1 MPKNPAQSAAAK
13 RMLETLTETPK
24 LHIDRLP
31 VLHQIFERVA
41 TTCTENLRLYCSAP
55 TTFFVNQVKG
65 DNSWDVLENY
75 EDAIAAIYY
84 VPEWDSLMLMGVDRK
99 FVFSLLDVAYGADG
113 NEMPFESDRPFSS
126 LECRFAKEILTM
138 AAGALE
144 HCFQAVSPTT
154 FKFDRIES
162 SVEFTI
168 MGPTDVPV
176 VATQVLFQVMDAGG
190 RMFILIPQSALYPL
204 RKKLER
210 EHHPISVP
218 QDPRWAQRMQRG
230 IAQTDVKLQAILDK
244 RMMTLGEVTNFKVG
258 QVVPLQTHAHDL
270 ITLETGGET
279 LYTAKLGQANDKFIV
294 IIESTYRQKVA
305 AGVAGTQ
312 KKSDE
317 E

>member
-1 MPKNPAQSAAAK
+1 MPENPSQSAAAK

-24 LHIDRLP
+24 LHIDKLP

-41 TTCTENLRLYCSAP
+41 SSCTESLRQYCSVP

-65 DNSWDVLENY
+65 DMSWDVLENY
-75 EDAIAAIYY
+75 EDAVAAIYY
-84 VPEWDSLMLMGVDRK
+84 VPEWDSLMLIGVDRK
-99 FVFSLLDVAYGADG
+99 FIFSLLEVAYGADG

-138 AAGALE
+138 AVEALE

-162 SVEFTI
+162 GVEFTI

-176 VATQVLFQVMDAGG
+176 VAAQVLFQVLDAGG

-210 EHHPISVP
+210 EHHPISIP
-218 QDPRWAQRMQRG
+218 QDPRWTQRMQRG
-230 IAQTDVKLQAILDK
+230 IAQTDVKLQAILEK

-258 QVVPLQTHAHDL
+258 QILPLQTHAHDL

-279 LYTAKLGQANDKFIV
+279 LFTAKLGQANDKFIV
-294 IIESTYRQKVA
+294 IIEAAYRHKGPGA
-305 AGVAGTQ
+305 AGGG
-312 KKSDE
+312 KKDDE